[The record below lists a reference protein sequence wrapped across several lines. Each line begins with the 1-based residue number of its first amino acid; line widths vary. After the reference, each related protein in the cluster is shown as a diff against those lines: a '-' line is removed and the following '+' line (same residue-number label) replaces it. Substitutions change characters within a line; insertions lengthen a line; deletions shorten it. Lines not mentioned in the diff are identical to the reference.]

1 MKRPVSLVAS
11 LALAAVAGACGA
23 AEAGRAEFT
32 EICLDRMGGAQ
43 EKCSC
48 YVASIEKELSPEN
61 FARVAQAAYDNRR
74 FNGMLPA
81 QVSTDPAIGSAVQ
94 TATMSCF
101 V

>member
-11 LALAAVAGACGA
+11 LVLAVSASACGA

-32 EICLDRMGGAQ
+32 EVCLDRMGGAQ

-48 YVASIEKELSPEN
+48 YVASIEKELSPED
-61 FARVAQAAYDNRR
+61 FARVAKAVHENRR
-74 FNGMLPA
+74 FTGMLPA
-81 QVSTDPAIGSAVQ
+81 HVSSDPAISPVVQ